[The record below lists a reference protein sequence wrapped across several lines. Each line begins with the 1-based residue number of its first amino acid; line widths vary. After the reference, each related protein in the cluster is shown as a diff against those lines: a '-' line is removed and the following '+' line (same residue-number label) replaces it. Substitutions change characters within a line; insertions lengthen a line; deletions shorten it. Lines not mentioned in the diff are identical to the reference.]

1 MKVFFTAFCCLL
13 TFAAAA
19 QKNFV
24 RGYYITATGD
34 TVQSFIDD
42 RNWIKNPDKIRIA
55 DSPESS
61 TFTTF
66 SASDIKGFGLTTGDV
81 YVSEVVQIDKSKENL
96 SQMNIGDA
104 PVIVTDTVFL
114 RVLVKGKLNLLF
126 MEDENSKKHF
136 YLQKENA
143 QPEELIIHK
152 KVMMV
157 NGKKVIS
164 STAAYKDLL
173 NRHLQD
179 CPEAARRIST
189 TQLQTGMLTRLFTN
203 YNACFASEEETQ
215 YVAKTEKVIYKLGAV
230 AGLSP
235 SNLKVEEAEKKK
247 YSLENSGLVESYT
260 IGLSLNAVL
269 PRANRRWSIYNEVA
283 WKYFRMSGENE
294 DRAGIGQ
301 YKHEKVEVKMGYIGL
316 NTMLRYQLPLAK
328 IRPFVNVGIANN
340 FNLVDNSTV
349 ETYYRSFTIEKITG
363 GPLMEPIRK
372 YEQALLIGAGVESG
386 KFNAGFRLEYGNG
399 MSSFA
404 TISTKR
410 STFNILLGYS
420 FN

>member
-1 MKVFFTAFCCLL
+1 MKVFFTAICCLL

-34 TVQSFIDD
+34 TVQSYIDD
-42 RNWIKNPDKIRIA
+42 RNWIKNPDQIRIA
-55 DSPESS
+55 DSPGSS
-61 TFTTF
+61 TFTTL
-66 SASDIKGFGLTTGDV
+66 SASDIKGFGLSTGDV
-81 YVSEVVQIDKSKENL
+81 FVSEVVQIDKSKENL
-96 SQMNIGDA
+96 NQMNIGDA
-104 PVIVTDTVFL
+104 PIVVTDTVFL

-126 MEDENSKKHF
+126 VEDENSKKHF

-143 QPEELIIHK
+143 QPEELVIHK

-164 STAAYKDLL
+164 STPAYKDLL

-189 TQLQTGMLTRLFTN
+189 TQLQTGMLTKLFTN
-203 YNACFASEEETQ
+203 YNACFASADEKQ
-215 YVAKTEKVIYKLGAV
+215 YVAKSEKIIYKLGAV

-235 SNLKVEEAEKKK
+235 SSLIVQELEEK
-247 YSLENSGLVESYT
+247 YSLNNNGLANSYT

-269 PRANRRWSIYNEVA
+269 PRASRRWSVYNEVA
-283 WKYFRMSGENE
+283 WKYFQMTGEHE
-294 DRAGIGQ
+294 SRSGIGQ
-301 YKHEKVEVKMGYIGL
+301 YKHETFDVKMGYIGL
-316 NTMLRYQLPLAK
+316 NTMLRYQLPLAT
-328 IRPFVNVGIANN
+328 IRPYVTVGIANN
-340 FNLVDNSTV
+340 FNLIDESTV
-349 ETYYRSFTIEKITG
+349 ETFSRSFTIEKTTN
-363 GPLMEPIRK
+363 GPFMTPTRK
-372 YEQALLIGAGVESG
+372 YEQALLIGAGVETG
-386 KFNAGFRLEYGNG
+386 KFNAGLRLEYGNG
-399 MSSFA
+399 MSSFSTVR
-404 TISTKR
+404 TIR